1 MNVLMYVYLYSTSSK
16 TISYLA
22 YISSFY
28 IATQHQWGTL
38 CDALL
43 MSTMKNDVSKCV
55 TVVVLFQY
63 ATLWLVFRWS
73 LPVKNDYLE
82 TAMLAP
88 TDGAMKT
95 IA

>member
-1 MNVLMYVYLYSTSSK
+1 MPSIIVYSTSSK

-28 IATQHQWGTL
+28 IATQFQWGTL

-43 MSTMKNDVSKCV
+43 MSTMKNDASKCV

-63 ATLWLVFRWS
+63 MYMQLFGW
-73 LPVKNDYLE
+73 YL
-82 TAMLAP
+82 
-88 TDGAMKT
+88 GG
-95 IA
+95 I